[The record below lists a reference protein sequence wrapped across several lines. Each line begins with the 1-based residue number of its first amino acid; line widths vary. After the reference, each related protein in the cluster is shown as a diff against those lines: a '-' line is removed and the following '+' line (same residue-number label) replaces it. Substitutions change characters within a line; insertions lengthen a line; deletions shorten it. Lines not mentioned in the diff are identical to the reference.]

1 MLSISA
7 PMKGAGAGN
16 YYLDLARDDYY
27 ANAREQAGLWFG
39 RGAELLGL
47 AGLVHREPFL
57 HLLSGCSP
65 DGKSPLVQNAR
76 DPDRQSGWDLTFS
89 APKSVSVLWALAS
102 PRTRQ
107 QIEAA
112 HHQAVELALSHLE
125 RTCALTRRGQGG
137 KRVEP
142 AAVVFAAFQHSTSR
156 AQDPQLHTHA
166 VLVNLGLRQ
175 DGTTGTLQSHAF
187 FEQKMLLGSL
197 YRAQL
202 AAGLSKHLGLILQP
216 EPVGFHVAGVP
227 RELCGEFSK
236 RRRQIQTLLQERGQS
251 HAVAAKAAALDTRPK
266 KDRTPRAELFAQWQA
281 VGKSFGWTSA
291 HAAELIRDKGPAKL
305 DRDQFE
311 HDLQTRI
318 EALPEAKWTPARIVR
333 AGTHEA
339 VRHGVDAVALLESLD
354 KVVERRSSHLPQ
366 LFHVEWRRLFDYI
379 PWATAHKQFLYT
391 EKFHPFPDAAWGP
404 ARRFELRRAVVE
416 LPRLGLG
423 AQKAFRPKWWRIHW
437 KRDLPIGELRV
448 QERILFPKAPKWS
461 PVHGL
466 SVRALHLTT
475 HKSKWQAPVEDH
487 DRDRKHDHG
496 YGHSH

>member
-1 MLSISA
+1 
-7 PMKGAGAGN
+7 MKGAGAGN

-27 ANAREQAGLWFG
+27 ANAREQAGVWFG

-76 DPDRQSGWDLTFS
+76 APDRQSGWDLTFS

-107 QIEAA
+107 QIEMV

-125 RTCALTRRGQGG
+125 RTSALTRRGQGG
-137 KRVEP
+137 KIVEP
-142 AAVVFAAFQHSTSR
+142 AAVVFATFQHSTSR

-166 VLVNLGLRQ
+166 IVVNLGLRR

-227 RELCGEFSK
+227 RELCHELSK
-236 RRRQIQTLLQERGQS
+236 RRRDIKRVLEERGQTD
-251 HAVAAKAAALDTRPK
+251 AVAAKVATLDTRPRK
-266 KDRTPRAELFAQWQA
+266 QRTSRAELFAQWQA
-281 VGKSFGWTSA
+281 VGKSFGWE
-291 HAAELIRDKGPAKL
+291 AAQAAQLIRDQAP
-305 DRDQFE
+305 RQVNRVQFE

-333 AGTHEA
+333 AGAHEA
-339 VRHGVDAVALLESLD
+339 VRHGVDAHALLEGLD
-354 KVVERRSSHLPQ
+354 RVVERRSSHLPQ
-366 LFHVEWRRLFDYI
+366 LFHVEWRRLFDDV
-379 PWATAHKQFLYT
+379 PWVPGRGRFLYT

-404 ARRFELRRAVVE
+404 ARRFALRRAVVE

-423 AQKAFRPKWWRIHW
+423 AQKAFRPKWWRIYW
-437 KRDLPIGELRV
+437 KRDLPIGELRL

-475 HKSKWQAPVEDH
+475 HKSKWQPAIED
-487 DRDRKHDHG
+487 DLRDHKRSQGLDQ
-496 YGHSH
+496 GHSH